1 MMKGRIGW
9 DGNGCSGWMGGGG
22 GGWVASLPVLQPA
35 TLSTSSLSYLILAY
49 SMTTNSESSCPRA
62 SCHWWRSALVQG
74 RSE

>member
-1 MMKGRIGW
+1 MRWVDGMKWMKWDESGMGW
-9 DGNGCSGWMGGGG
+9 WWWW
-22 GGWVASLPVLQPA
+22 WVASLPVLQPA